1 MGKEIETPEQT
12 MTRLKANMEKIGL
25 LVGGKPISKKKFKE
39 LGIFFAYGKGA
50 NKSLVLYFGVP
61 KENLFGFYIPFSIK
75 NQNNALEEAY
85 QVYTAFVTDKE
96 TRRPMSLFNFGYI
109 QWGNSGIPPSLG
121 DLRIS

>member
-25 LVGGKPISKKKFKE
+25 LVGGKPISKKKFKK

-75 NQNNALEEAY
+75 NQKNALEEAY

-109 QWGNSGIPPSLG
+109 QWGNSGIPISLG